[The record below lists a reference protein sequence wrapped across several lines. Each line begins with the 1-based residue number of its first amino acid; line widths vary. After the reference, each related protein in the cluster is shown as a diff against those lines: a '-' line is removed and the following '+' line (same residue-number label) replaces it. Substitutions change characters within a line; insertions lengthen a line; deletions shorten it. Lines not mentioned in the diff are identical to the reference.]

1 MNPWDEPLAP
11 TDRCGMCQAVL
22 AGNGTLVETDDEAL
36 VLVCG
41 NCLAEL
47 EIEEGAEAESVE
59 PDPQPQMPAST
70 ATPAYGATRAGESA
84 QGTSDPL
91 APEADTPADTPA
103 DAPQTDA
110 SEADTPAGAPE
121 PGAADD
127 ESDDIGSAFDQPAW
141 PEDADPAEA
150 ARAILLDLAA
160 ARSREQT
167 QLDELAVQ
175 LDRLFVGYDT
185 AQLTMMEME
194 NRIRALEADLERTR
208 GRLRRAEGLLGSTG
222 EYPVVELDPAQRS
235 AETPGTPDHGNTM
248 VVSASDLT
256 RDDVRLIQ
264 RLFNESVF
272 VSKMR
277 SVRRGLGRPLVNLV
291 KIAGAERKVLL
302 TVGWDIVWYQYLL
315 DLSEDAQDDRVTE
328 FGEGMELTDLSAVFK
343 ETNAIIEDSGRL
355 DASELEL
362 SLEQDHPANVVP
374 TAAEDQEAEDAT
386 QEVWNKTHKPQFRWD
401 D

>member
-11 TDRCGMCQAVL
+11 TDRCGMCQATL
-22 AGNGTLVETDDEAL
+22 AGNGTLVETDDQAL
-36 VLVCG
+36 VMVCD

-47 EIEEGAEAESVE
+47 EIENANEVKEVGPYPRSDAPAPAPSSDQTSAAPPVHMA
-59 PDPQPQMPAST
+59 PD
-70 ATPAYGATRAGESA
+70 AGEPARS
-84 QGTSDPL
+84 TPDRPD
-91 APEADTPADTPA
+91 PEADKPADEPA
-103 DAPQTDA
+103 PGT
-110 SEADTPAGAPE
+110 ADE
-121 PGAADD
+121 PDTRPDD
-127 ESDDIGSAFDQPAW
+127 VGSAFDQPAE
-141 PEDADPAEA
+141 PDDADLADT
-150 ARAILLDLAA
+150 ARAILLDLAT
-160 ARSREQT
+160 ARSQEHSR
-167 QLDELAVQ
+167 LDELTIQ
-175 LDRLFVGYDT
+175 LERLFVAYDT

-222 EYPVVELDPAQRS
+222 EHPVVVLDQAQGP
-235 AETPGTPDHGNTM
+235 AETSGFLDHSNTM
-248 VVSASDLT
+248 VVAASDLT

-272 VSKMR
+272 IGKMR
-277 SVRRGLGRPLVNLV
+277 SVRRSLGRPLVNLV

-315 DLSEDAQDDRVTE
+315 DLSEDAEDDQVIQ
-328 FGEGMELTDLSAVFK
+328 FGEGMELTELSDVFK

-362 SLEQDHPANVVP
+362 SLEQDHPANVVL
-374 TAAEDQEAEDAT
+374 TAAEEQAAEDAT